1 MPGYNLPDYEVRDL
15 SFGPGVAYVGAAGT
29 TPTADMGAVDPGMTL
44 SIARTMLDVL
54 QGVPKRLIERFCT
67 QETVDFEF
75 TMLEWNLERFRLA
88 LGAGEY
94 DDGGG
99 GDVKKLKF
107 GGSLE
112 FFDVAVRFIHQTP
125 KGGTVDVRIWK
136 AKPSGEVSVE
146 FGDDLHKLPFKA
158 SAIAASSNWAGAALG
173 DEEMY
178 FEIVYT
184 MPPTP

>member
-1 MPGYNLPDYEVRDL
+1 
-15 SFGPGVAYVGAAGT
+15 
-29 TPTADMGAVDPGMTL
+29 
-44 SIARTMLDVL
+44 
-54 QGVPKRLIERFCT
+54 
-67 QETVDFEF
+67 
-75 TMLEWNLERFRLA
+75 MLEWNLERFRLA

-158 SAIAASSNWAGAALG
+158 SAIAASSKWAGAALG
-173 DEEMY
+173 DDGAFGTDLYHGDVAKLGQAFGGRGFVRLTAERFRFFFVSEDDVHVLAEE
-178 FEIVYT
+178 
-184 MPPTP
+184 